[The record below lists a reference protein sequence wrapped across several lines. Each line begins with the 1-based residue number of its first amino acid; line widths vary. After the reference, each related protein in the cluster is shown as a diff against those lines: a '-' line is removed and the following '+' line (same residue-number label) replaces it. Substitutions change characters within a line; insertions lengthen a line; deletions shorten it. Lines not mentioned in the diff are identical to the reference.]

1 MSVHPKILALR
12 PENVQKRLGS
22 KSQVPLVN
30 SRPIFERLRDEKLI
44 IMACNIRIRHAVPGI
59 LAAAKELDAIVGFE
73 IAKSEG
79 GLDGGYTG
87 QTPEDF
93 VEMIVGY
100 AEELKYDLP
109 FFIHGDHIGV
119 RDTSEKAITSARDL
133 IAAQIQ
139 AGFSSFAIDASHNE
153 MPDNIRITAE
163 LARPIQERGLGLEAE
178 VGEIQL
184 EKEGGRLTT
193 VAEGVEFIR
202 GLRERGIQP
211 NLLAINNGSKHGHY
225 APGEEVHIDLERT
238 GQIYEAIKGF
248 GVCIAQHGITG
259 TPLSLVGQFAD
270 YGIRKGNV
278 GTLWQDVVHA
288 GLPADLMKTLKDWAA
303 KEKKD
308 IKFATKVFK
317 KEIDSIPEANRKIIA
332 DKARAEARAFI
343 EAFRAKGSASKLLAK
358 LSPTAV

>member
-1 MSVHPKILALR
+1 MAVNQKFLALR
-12 PENVQKRLGS
+12 PENVIRKLGA

-30 SRPIFERLRDEKLI
+30 SRPIFEKFREDKI
-44 IMACNIRIRHAVPGI
+44 IVMACNIRIRHAVPGI
-59 LAAAKELDAIVGFE
+59 LRAAKELDAIVGFE

-79 GLDGGYTG
+79 GIDGGYTG
-87 QTPEDF
+87 QTPEVF

-100 AEELKYDLP
+100 AEAAKHDLP

-119 RDTSEKAITSARDL
+119 RDTSAKAIGSARDL

-163 LARPIQERGLGLEAE
+163 LAKPIQERGLGLEAE

-193 VAEGVEFIR
+193 PEEGREFIS
-202 GLRERGIQP
+202 GLQERGIRP
-211 NLLAINNGSKHGHY
+211 NLLATNNGSKHGHY
-225 APGEEVHIDLERT
+225 APGEEVHIDLPRT
-238 GQIYEAIKGF
+238 GQIYEAIKGL

-259 TPLSLVGQFAD
+259 TPLSMVGQFAD

-288 GLPADLMKTLKDWAA
+288 GLPPDLMRTLRDWAA
-303 KEKKD
+303 QEKKD
-308 IKFATKVFK
+308 LKFATKVFK
-317 KEIDSIPEANRKIIA
+317 QEIDSIPEANKKVIS
-332 DKARAEARAFI
+332 DKAKAEARAFI

-358 LSPTAV
+358 L

>member
-1 MSVHPKILALR
+1 MAVNQKFLALR
-12 PENVQKRLGS
+12 PENVSRRLGAQS
-22 KSQVPLVN
+22 PVPLVN
-30 SRPIFERLRDEKLI
+30 SRPIFEKLREEKI
-44 IMACNIRIRHAVPGI
+44 IVMACNIRIRHAVPGI

-87 QTPEDF
+87 QTPEAF
-93 VEMIVGY
+93 VEMVVGY
-100 AEELKYDLP
+100 AEAAKHDLP

-119 RDTSEKAITSARDL
+119 RDTSAKAIGSARDL

-163 LARPIQERGLGLEAE
+163 LAQPIQERALGLEAE

-193 VAEGVEFIR
+193 AEEGLEFIT
-202 GLRERGIQP
+202 GLKERGIRP
-211 NLLAINNGSKHGHY
+211 NLLATNNGSKHGHY
-225 APGEEVHIDLERT
+225 APGEQVHIDLQRT

-248 GVCIAQHGITG
+248 GVSIAQHGITG

-288 GLPADLMKTLKDWAA
+288 GLPPDLMKTLQDWAA
-303 KEKKD
+303 REKKD

-317 KEIDSIPEANRKIIA
+317 KEIDSIPEASRKRIY
-332 DKARAEARAFI
+332 DQARAEAKAFM
-343 EAFRAKGSASKLLAK
+343 EAFRSKGSASKLLAK
-358 LSPTAV
+358 L